1 MVVVFSACLSHSPH
15 EGEVGAED
23 EKESE
28 NNTEYLPS
36 KQLQTHT
43 AVGEPKFCVCVCE
56 FIAVCVDLVP
66 VGATQIFLGEPI
78 APVEK
83 VGEARRHNGLHDTTD
98 ELNML
103 IYESF
108 VGCGERRE
116 QSAGLG
122 KAIRHHRSF
131 ELTKDAVAG
140 GKSV

>member
-1 MVVVFSACLSHSPH
+1 MKEKLVRKMRRKARTILSTCR
-15 EGEVGAED
+15 A
-23 EKESE
+23 
-28 NNTEYLPS
+28 NNFKHTQQWANPS
-36 KQLQTHT
+36 
-43 AVGEPKFCVCVCE
+43 FVCVCE